1 MKNKLSAKAH
11 RSAAGQSRAKN
22 RNVPLQSSDSAVVA
36 IDYRLEEPC
45 PELGIG
51 PHNACLL
58 GMAYQLPGHEVEH
71 VTRGREIDQ
80 TLRSFGTCRRVYVN
94 ALQARLIEM
103 REGLPLASSFDD
115 VSTMVKLL
123 DGSCPEEPS
132 TRGKT
137 GASRTF
143 SRGTGSR
150 RPSAV
155 QVSSETI
162 MNNVES
168 AFRLYLG
175 SDLPRLVEQHGLGT
189 VYRAEIAVIDP
200 TATMMLAGTK
210 IDTHL
215 LERLAIRLSKTS
227 GEDRRRGAVENFAD
241 RLRRAVDPTTGRVHC
256 TLDPLGT
263 ATGRFTCRNLELQ
276 AVPAELR
283 RVFVADDGYVLLEAD
298 FSQIELRVLAH
309 FSNEPLLLAAY
320 TGDDNEVDIHRRTA
334 ALALGID
341 ESDVNQQQ
349 RNDVGKAINF
359 GIVFGQTEYGLA
371 GKLGIGVQEAA
382 SFIEAFFVGYP
393 AVRQW
398 IKSVRRETQRRGAV
412 ETLYGR
418 RRRLADATCADDR
431 LRERAFRQSVN
442 TIIQGTAAD
451 INKMALARLHKALPD
466 DCHLLLTVHD
476 SVLMEVPKRRA
487 KRLAALVRQVM
498 EEPPPKFDVPL
509 VVSVNYGPS
518 WGRSR

>member
-1 MKNKLSAKAH
+1 
-11 RSAAGQSRAKN
+11 
-22 RNVPLQSSDSAVVA
+22 
-36 IDYRLEEPC
+36 
-45 PELGIG
+45 
-51 PHNACLL
+51 
-58 GMAYQLPGHEVEH
+58 
-71 VTRGREIDQ
+71 
-80 TLRSFGTCRRVYVN
+80 
-94 ALQARLIEM
+94 
-103 REGLPLASSFDD
+103 
-115 VSTMVKLL
+115 
-123 DGSCPEEPS
+123 
-132 TRGKT
+132 
-137 GASRTF
+137 
-143 SRGTGSR
+143 
-150 RPSAV
+150 
-155 QVSSETI
+155 
-162 MNNVES
+162 
-168 AFRLYLG
+168 
-175 SDLPRLVEQHGLGT
+175 
-189 VYRAEIAVIDP
+189 
-200 TATMMLAGTK
+200 
-210 IDTHL
+210 
-215 LERLAIRLSKTS
+215 
-227 GEDRRRGAVENFAD
+227 
-241 RLRRAVDPTTGRVHC
+241 
-256 TLDPLGT
+256 
-263 ATGRFTCRNLELQ
+263 LELQ